1 MRRDPAAGAVI
12 STVDEHGRSVSEE
25 SRLIHERHI
34 ILVKIVGLFC
44 GGRLDPIS
52 SKVAALLLQTLVP
65 RSVTFCVRRTGGWG
79 RMIATDTPGTHIG
92 SKQLFRCSWTDWV
105 GQTVIRFVD

>member
-1 MRRDPAAGAVI
+1 MAKACLKETDVGTTDPAAGAFGQSRC
-12 STVDEHGRSVSEE
+12 ST
-25 SRLIHERHI
+25 
-34 ILVKIVGLFC
+34 
-44 GGRLDPIS
+44 
-52 SKVAALLLQTLVP
+52 LQTLVP